1 MGDKERLTP
10 EAVAIR
16 CAAEFADG
24 WLVNLGIGRPTLCSN
39 FVPEG
44 RSVVFHA
51 QNGVIGYGR
60 LAFEHEVDIHLIN
73 AGLQHVTLLPGAVT
87 LDSAD
92 AFAIARSG
100 RLDAAVVGSYQVSEK
115 GDLSNYQL
123 PNRKGGQ
130 LGGAM
135 DVVTGSKRVFVM
147 MDQTAAD
154 GSPRLLRQ
162 CTLPIT
168 ARGVVTRVFTDVG
181 VFDVGPEGF
190 VLAEIVPGWS
200 PDEVQKITEAT
211 LIVSPNLREMDAG
224 PR

>member
-100 RLDAAVVGSYQVSEK
+100 RLDAAVVGSYEVSEK
-115 GDLSNYQL
+115 GDLANYQL

-135 DVVTGSKRVFVM
+135 DVVSGAKRVFVV
-147 MDQTAAD
+147 MDHTAAD

-168 ARGVVTRVFTDVG
+168 ARGVVTRVFTDIG
-181 VFDVGPEGF
+181 VFDVNAEGF
-190 VLAEIVPGWS
+190 VLAEIAPGWT
-200 PDEVQKITEAT
+200 PGEVQEITEAT
-211 LIVSPNLREMDAG
+211 LTVSPDLRDMDAG